1 MVGVRVSLAPLRQ
14 DNKDI
19 GEIMRNA
26 VALIVS
32 VMCMGV
38 ALLITLSGNQ
48 TAGKAYGMDAPES
61 SVTMVVETPP
71 TTSESLPE
79 TSVSLPST
87 TTPVEVVTPI
97 YDSPVSVPAPTTT
110 TPQDGDEGWNC
121 TIQGN
126 RVCGIPDEA
135 GTIHL

>member
-1 MVGVRVSLAPLRQ
+1 
-14 DNKDI
+14 
-19 GEIMRNA
+19 MRNA

-61 SVTMVVETPP
+61 SVTMVVVETPP
-71 TTSESLPE
+71 TTSGSLPE

-135 GTIHL
+135 GTIHLVCHNINGMPVRIISNPYNCV

>member
-1 MVGVRVSLAPLRQ
+1 
-14 DNKDI
+14 
-19 GEIMRNA
+19 MRNTA
-26 VALIVS
+26 ALMLS

-87 TTPVEVVTPI
+87 TTPVEAVTPV
-97 YDSPVSVPAPTTT
+97 YETPLVPAPTTSPQEDEKGWDCT
-110 TPQDGDEGWNC
+110 T
-121 TIQGN
+121 QGN
-126 RVCGIPDEA
+126 RVCGVPDEA
-135 GTIHL
+135 GTIHLVCHNISGMPVRIVSNAHNCV